1 MWVVERERNEEKI
14 RAING
19 KYFVH
24 FILSSTQLSNNLSF
38 SLQLIYFSYIST
50 DNRMT
55 SSQKV
60 LQNNPVNFNALKDL
74 AVSINLLAL
83 QEEKRI
89 LKMVL
94 STPTGM
100 VHLTDE
106 NFDDIV
112 MRGIVNV
119 PVVVFL
125 YEFFV
130 DEIVVRLDM

>member
-1 MWVVERERNEEKI
+1 
-14 RAING
+14 
-19 KYFVH
+19 
-24 FILSSTQLSNNLSF
+24 
-38 SLQLIYFSYIST
+38 
-50 DNRMT
+50 MT